1 MSTGESPNRQLLE
14 AVAQQVRPLLDRVVF
29 VGGQVGEFYITDPAA
44 VRVRPT
50 TDVDVVVSVA
60 TRAAY
65 HRIEEEVRE
74 LGFRNDQSD
83 EALICRWISPTGHQ
97 LDLMPVD
104 PSILGFTN
112 RWYPMVVE
120 EPVRQS
126 LTDELSILVPT
137 APVFLATKL
146 EAFGGRGASDLLASW
161 DLEDVILLVAGRPE
175 LVEEVQQET
184 SELRPWVAGEVGKL
198 LEELEFSYAIQGALP
213 DAAQLPGYLEVVM
226 DRFEALAQLG

>member
-1 MSTGESPNRQLLE
+1 VSTGESPNRQLLE
-14 AVAQQVRPLLDRVVF
+14 AVARQIRPLLDRVVF
-29 VGGQVGEFYITDPAA
+29 VGGQVGEVYITDPAA

-74 LGFRNDQSD
+74 LGFRNDQSE

-104 PSILGFTN
+104 ASILGFTN

-120 EPVRQS
+120 EPVRHS
-126 LTDELSILVPT
+126 LTDDLSIQVPT

-146 EAFGGRGASDLLASW
+146 EAFASRGASDLLGSW

-175 LVEEVQQET
+175 LFEEIQQE
-184 SELRPWVAGEVGKL
+184 SPELRRWVAEEVGKL
-198 LEELEFSYAIQGALP
+198 LEEAEFSYAIQGALP
-213 DAAQLPGYLEVVM
+213 EAGELPGYLEVVM
-226 DRFEALAQLG
+226 DRFEALTRPG